1 MNNNI
6 ETSHI
11 KDSNTNIWGPSA
23 WKFLHTITFNYPMNP
38 SNYDKDVY
46 KNFFKNLGLILPCGI
61 CSYNYNI
68 HLDKYP
74 IENYLSKKEDLVK
87 WLIIIH
93 NEVNKLHNKP
103 TKTFDEIINYYTN
116 LYSINNKNDNKKGD
130 YIFLITIIIFII
142 IFIIYFLYKKNIKY
156 I

>member
-1 MNNNI
+1 MNNN
-6 ETSHI
+6 I

-23 WKFLHTITFNYPMNP
+23 WKFLHTVTFNYPTNP
-38 SNYDKDVY
+38 TNYDKEVY

-61 CSYNYNI
+61 CQYNYNI

-74 IENYLSKKEDLVK
+74 IDKYLSTKEDIVK

-103 TKTFDEIINYYTN
+103 TKTFEEIINYYTA
-116 LYSINNKNDNKKGD
+116 LYNNDNINNNKNKNSD
-130 YIFLITIIIFII
+130 YIFLISLFICIGLIII
-142 IFIIYFLYKKNIKY
+142 YALYKKNIKY